1 MAETKDRILDTAERL
16 FAERGFAATSL
27 RSIIAAA
34 KVNLA
39 AVHYHFR
46 TKEGLLEAVLKR
58 RLEPV
63 NRERLAMLEQ
73 CEKAAGDAAPCLECV
88 LHALIGPPLR
98 LAGDPAYAAF
108 VKLMGRVVTDGDA
121 GLIRRHFGDVMA
133 RFLQAFHRAVPE
145 LSPDELLWRGYF
157 AIAILA
163 HTLVGT
169 KSYLGIQGP
178 ATAERLVSFISA
190 GFRAPATTDA
200 RSGA

>member
-1 MAETKDRILDTAERL
+1 MAETKERILDTAERL
-16 FAERGFAATSL
+16 FAERGYGATSL

-34 KVNLA
+34 NVNLA

-46 TKEGLLEAVLKR
+46 TKEALLEAVLKR

-63 NRERLAMLEQ
+63 NRERLAMLEE

-88 LHALIGPPLR
+88 LNALIAAPLR

-121 GLIRRHFGDVMA
+121 DLIRKHFGDVMA

-157 AIAILA
+157 AVAILA

-169 KSYLGIQGP
+169 KSFLGIQGP